1 MGKKQ
6 VCCDCGALHGDAV
19 EMVRASM
26 ADDEILSDISDLF
39 RVLGDSTRVKI
50 LWALNKSEL
59 CVCDIASL
67 IGMTKSAV
75 SHQLKVLK
83 DNNLVKSRREGKI
96 IYYSLADNH
105 VQDIYEK
112 AVEHINEKTQS
123 LREQQ
128 YSVFA
133 SP

>member
-1 MGKKQ
+1 MNKKQ
-6 VCCDCGALHGDAV
+6 VCCDCGALHSDAV
-19 EMVRASM
+19 EKVRESM
-26 ADDEILSDISDLF
+26 AEDEVLSDISDLF

-50 LWALNKSEL
+50 LWALDKSEL

-75 SHQLKVLK
+75 SHQLRVLK
-83 DNNLVKSRREGKI
+83 DNNLVKSRREGKV
-96 IYYSLADNH
+96 IYYSLADSH

-123 LREQQ
+123 QRK
-128 YSVFA
+128 
-133 SP
+133 

>member
-1 MGKKQ
+1 MNKKQ
-6 VCCDCGALHGDAV
+6 VCCDCGALHSDAV
-19 EMVRASM
+19 EKVRESM

-50 LWALNKSEL
+50 LWALDKSEL

-75 SHQLKVLK
+75 SHQLRVLK
-83 DNNLVKSRREGKI
+83 DNNLVKSRREGKV
-96 IYYSLADNH
+96 IYYSLADSH

-123 LREQQ
+123 
-128 YSVFA
+128 
-133 SP
+133 

>member
-1 MGKKQ
+1 MIKKRT
-6 VCCDCGALHGDAV
+6 CCDCGALHGDAV

-83 DNNLVKSRREGKI
+83 DNNLVKSRREGKV

-112 AVEHINEKTQS
+112 AVEHINEKIQS